1 MTPQYYTMNH
11 PGLIVCSFVENSIDQ
26 KRVNTGLKR
35 VNTGLTFSLFFF
47 RKKMPAK
54 KKGPMKLEEMEE
66 AHSNVNNLASADM
79 VGLATDYGNPD
90 VINAIPSAKEK
101 DVLPDVKNKWQ
112 AASAKLVLPMKL
124 QDKVSSFL
132 ATYDN
137 CHLLSHLLMYDIL
150 W

>member
-1 MTPQYYTMNH
+1 MDHHDSVFHNIAIYKLY
-11 PGLIVCSFVENSIDQ
+11 GI
-26 KRVNTGLKR
+26 GLKR

-47 RKKMPAK
+47 RKKMPMK

-66 AHSNVNNLASADM
+66 AHSNVNNLATADM

-124 QDKVSSFL
+124 QDKVSSFIG
-132 ATYDN
+132 
-137 CHLLSHLLMYDIL
+137 HL
-150 W
+150 